1 MNVTLDQLRLIMPH
15 SKADNLM
22 LHLPHL
28 NAGMQEFHINTKT
41 RAEQFISQMAHESG
55 GFKYMRELA
64 SGRAYE
70 GRANLGNT
78 HAGDGMKFKGRGPP
92 QLTGRKN
99 YTLCH
104 EALAIDCVNHPEI
117 VERPENGWRVA
128 GWFWTQG
135 AALNLSRKAK
145 AHILA
150 KYGDW
155 EHISLNVMADKMD
168 EIGITLAINGGMN
181 GYVDRMKYLKR
192 AIAALEPELL
202 P

>member
-1 MNVTLDQLRLIMPH
+1 M
-15 SKADNLM
+15 
-22 LHLPHL
+22 
-28 NAGMQEFHINTKT
+28 
-41 RAEQFISQMAHESG
+41 
-55 GFKYMRELA
+55 
-64 SGRAYE
+64 
-70 GRANLGNT
+70 
-78 HAGDGMKFKGRGPP
+78 
-92 QLTGRKN
+92 
-99 YTLCH
+99 
-104 EALAIDCVNHPEI
+104 
-117 VERPENGWRVA
+117 A

-181 GYVDRMKYLKR
+181 GYSDRMKYLKR